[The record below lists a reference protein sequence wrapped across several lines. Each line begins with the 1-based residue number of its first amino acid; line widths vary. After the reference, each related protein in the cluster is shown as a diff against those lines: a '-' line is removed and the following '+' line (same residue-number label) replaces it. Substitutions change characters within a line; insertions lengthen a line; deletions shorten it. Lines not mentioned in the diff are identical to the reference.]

1 MIRLRHI
8 LAVLLLLTGCSLK
21 HQKELDRAAALL
33 SSNPDSA
40 LTVLGD
46 MPAREWISAHARARH
61 ALLLTIAQDRAY
73 LDIEDDSLATVAYN
87 YYNRYGSRRNKM
99 LSSYY
104 LATIEANAGKTVE
117 ATFLYMEAE
126 KRATELGDYHYAGF
140 SQQRLAEL
148 YARNYDHE
156 ESHANILKAIRS
168 FTLSGDSLSADLS
181 RLDAARHFL
190 VSKDTVASVAIA
202 DSLLHKG
209 IAPVAMI
216 RAGAYSIK
224 GDICFSRGEWEQA
237 ESHYAAI
244 ELSGCQPTIRM
255 TAYRALIQE
264 HLGHHFLADSLMEVA
279 QNAMRTEVDS
289 TIFYSCVNDLYL
301 LRKDFV
307 KAYKAL
313 EISTEYQNKAVSTLL
328 ARSATHA
335 EKAYFKEHYHLE
347 RERKRNLLLVGT
359 LLVSLLSLAVFVTVR
374 ALRRRQKEIEQ
385 AREIVNELKKDL
397 VFFQEE
403 QRAAGVMLDSLIQD
417 KITKIQ
423 KLSST
428 FFNWTDE
435 AVSLRELHEGK
446 VMKEELL
453 AQFRLELRMLKEDP
467 HLFSDLEASLDRTR
481 DNLMKDLRSAAFQ
494 TPEVSFDELD
504 FKLLILF
511 FANFSTKSI
520 SFLLDMKDDAVRK
533 RKSRYRKQF
542 RSLEGTFSGF
552 LRYLI

>member
-8 LAVLLLLTGCSLK
+8 LAVLLLLTGCSFK

-140 SQQRLAEL
+140 SQQRLAGL
-148 YARNYDHE
+148 YSENYDPQE
-156 ESHANILKAIRS
+156 ALEYSLKAAHTLS
-168 FTLSGDSLSADLS
+168 LSGDTLSASLSMI
-181 RLDAARHFL
+181 DAAMQYRVLDKFREAESIL
-190 VSKDTVASVAIA
+190 
-202 DSLLHKG
+202 DSLLTQDTLNRF
-209 IAPVAMI
+209 ILCDASA
-216 RAGAYSIK
+216 AK
-224 GDICFSRGEWEQA
+224 GDICFAREEWEQA
-237 ESHYAAI
+237 ETYYAMVEEAGFNQTLRITGNRAI
-244 ELSGCQPTIRM
+244 
-255 TAYRALIQE
+255 IQE
-264 HLGHHFLADSLMEVA
+264 QLGRPRQADSLLSVVRNKMLSEI
-279 QNAMRTEVDS
+279 DS
-289 TIFYSCVNDLYL
+289 TIYYSCA
-301 LRKDFV
+301 RKIFRHREEYK
-307 KAYKAL
+307 KAYDAL
-313 EISTEYQNKAVSTLL
+313 EISNFYQDMSVSFLL

-347 RERKRNLLLVGT
+347 REQKRNLLLVGT
-359 LLVSLLSLAVFVTVR
+359 LLVSLLSLMVFVAVR
-374 ALRRRQKEIEQ
+374 ALRCRQKEIEQ

-435 AVSLRELHEGK
+435 AVSLRELHEGR
-446 VMKEELL
+446 VMKEDLL

-494 TPEVSFDELD
+494 TPGVSFDELD

-542 RSLEGTFSGF
+542 RSLGGDFSGF
-552 LRYLI
+552 FKHLI